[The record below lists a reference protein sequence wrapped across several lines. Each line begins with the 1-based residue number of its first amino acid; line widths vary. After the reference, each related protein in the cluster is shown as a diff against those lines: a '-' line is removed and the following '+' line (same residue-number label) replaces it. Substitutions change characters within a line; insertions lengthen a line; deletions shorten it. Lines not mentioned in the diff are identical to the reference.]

1 MTTHHSST
9 HSRWTQLKQKQER
22 ERLELQHKHEMETE
36 MEIEKNN
43 NETNTAPATEI
54 ASIPLY
60 SSPTNTAPATKV
72 AAIPLCSSSARLA
85 TKLAI
90 ANKRTTKKVIK
101 SRASHRKNVTGGS
114 SRLSAPSSST
124 QRNLKQRGIRG
135 SLKRASVNT
144 KDRLKRATCP
154 AKISREKIILA
165 DQTTKL
171 RQQEAEDFLNQHEK
185 CLWADQAARLRHE
198 KSLLADQAA
207 RLRHEENLMLQE
219 RLNFAEQAVKL
230 GQEAAKESLMQNEYS
245 INALSVLSE
254 EQKRCHSTASTAIQS
269 GHTAI
274 QSGHSTASTAIQS
287 GRMLHISVDK
297 LSDSLTAQSQDR
309 MNMIRLHVKRFSESG
324 RKKNKKNSPFELFLT
339 GPSNVQV
346 QSTARLSETFDFH
359 SESSDQSSDN
369 GEEEENNEN
378 IERNWNIE
386 QLSKLSEPSDMGPT
400 LGECIA
406 RSKSTSLGF
415 DPNST
420 SSSSSH
426 SAAFSDDASLN
437 PRRLRYKN
445 DLSDNE
451 EEEEE
456 ENDPSEFQ
464 NSTGGS
470 R

>member
-1 MTTHHSST
+1 ML
-9 HSRWTQLKQKQER
+9 R
-22 ERLELQHKHEMETE
+22 
-36 MEIEKNN
+36 
-43 NETNTAPATEI
+43 
-54 ASIPLY
+54 
-60 SSPTNTAPATKV
+60 V
-72 AAIPLCSSSARLA
+72 A
-85 TKLAI
+85 
-90 ANKRTTKKVIK
+90 
-101 SRASHRKNVTGGS
+101 
-114 SRLSAPSSST
+114 SRLSAPSPST

-144 KDRLKRATCP
+144 KDRLRYATCP
-154 AKISREKIILA
+154 AKISKEKIILA
-165 DQTTKL
+165 DQTMKL

-185 CLWADQAARLRHE
+185 
-198 KSLLADQAA
+198 SLLADQAA
-207 RLRHEENLMLQE
+207 RLRHEKNLMLQE

-309 MNMIRLHVKRFSESG
+309 MNMIRLHDKRLSKSG
-324 RKKNKKNSPFELFLT
+324 RKKKKKNNPSEQFLT

-369 GEEEENNEN
+369 GEEENNEN
-378 IERNWNIE
+378 IERNWNLE
-386 QLSKLSEPSDMGPT
+386 QLSKVSEPSDMGPT

>member
-22 ERLELQHKHEMETE
+22 ERLDLQHKHEMETE

-43 NETNTAPATEI
+43 NETNTAPATKI

-85 TKLAI
+85 TKPAI
-90 ANKRTTKKVIK
+90 AKKRTAKKVIK
-101 SRASHRKNVTGGS
+101 SRASYRKNVTGGS
-114 SRLSAPSSST
+114 SRLSTPSPST
-124 QRNLKQRGIRG
+124 QGNLKLRGIRG
-135 SLKRASVNT
+135 SLERALVNT
-144 KDRLKRATCP
+144 KDRLKYATCP
-154 AKISREKIILA
+154 AKISKEKIILA
-165 DQTTKL
+165 DQTMKL

-185 CLWADQAARLRHE
+185 
-198 KSLLADQAA
+198 SLLADQAA
-207 RLRHEENLMLQE
+207 RLRHEKNLMLQE

-269 GHTAI
+269 FRTAI
-274 QSGHSTASTAIQS
+274 QSAHSTASMAIQS
-287 GRMLHISVDK
+287 SRMLHISVDK
-297 LSDSLTAQSQDR
+297 LSDNLMAQSQDR

-445 DLSDNE
+445 DSSDNE
-451 EEEEE
+451 EEEE
-456 ENDPSEFQ
+456 NDPNEFQ

>member
-1 MTTHHSST
+1 
-9 HSRWTQLKQKQER
+9 
-22 ERLELQHKHEMETE
+22 

-43 NETNTAPATEI
+43 NETNTAPATKI

-85 TKLAI
+85 T
-90 ANKRTTKKVIK
+90 TKKVIK
-101 SRASHRKNVTGGS
+101 SRASYRKNVTGGS
-114 SRLSAPSSST
+114 SRLSTPSPST

-144 KDRLKRATCP
+144 KDRLKNATCP
-154 AKISREKIILA
+154 AKISKEKIILA
-165 DQTTKL
+165 DQTMKL
-171 RQQEAEDFLNQHEK
+171 RQQEAEDFLNQLK
-185 CLWADQAARLRHE
+185 

-207 RLRHEENLMLQE
+207 RLCHEKNLMLQE
-219 RLNFAEQAVKL
+219 RLNFAEQAVRL
-230 GQEAAKESLMQNEYS
+230 GQKAAKESLMQNEYS

-269 GHTAI
+269 GRTAI

-297 LSDSLTAQSQDR
+297 LSDNLTAQSQDR
-309 MNMIRLHVKRFSESG
+309 MNMIRLHDKRFSKSG
-324 RKKNKKNSPFELFLT
+324 RKKKKKKDPFEQFLT

-378 IERNWNIE
+378 IERNWNLE
-386 QLSKLSEPSDMGPT
+386 QLSKVSEPSDMGPT

-437 PRRLRYKN
+437 PRRLRYKI
-445 DLSDNE
+445 DFSDNE
-451 EEEEE
+451 EEEE
-456 ENDPSEFQ
+456 NDPNEFQ

>member
-22 ERLELQHKHEMETE
+22 ELLELQHKHEMETE

-154 AKISREKIILA
+154 AKISKEKIILA

-171 RQQEAEDFLNQHEK
+171 RQQEAEDFLNQ
-185 CLWADQAARLRHE
+185 HE

-269 GHTAI
+269 FRTAI
-274 QSGHSTASTAIQS
+274 QSAHSTASMAIQS
-287 GRMLHISVDK
+287 SRMLHISVDK
-297 LSDSLTAQSQDR
+297 LSDNLTAQSQDR